1 MLLIWVTETWK
12 LSDIFLNSYVKNS
25 DLVQAFT
32 SLKRSDEFLY
42 LRDKRINRKI
52 KNKIVKNENKSKIC
66 NKSYKS

>member
-1 MLLIWVTETWK
+1 M
-12 LSDIFLNSYVKNS
+12 KNS

-52 KNKIVKNENKSKIC
+52 KNKIVKNENKNKIC